1 MSCGHAKLGAETP
14 RVKGNFHEF
23 WTIILTSCYNETMR
37 NGKEVDKAIGQALH
51 DLRSQKGNRT
61 LESQWIL
68 RQLGDEELTKEVT
81 SLSVVALHIL
91 SSLKEKD
98 LTGVELASH
107 LEVTRGAIT
116 RAAGNLTAYHFVKI
130 YQLDVDKKKIF
141 YQLTDKGRKV
151 AAVHDKM
158 HEKIDEIFN
167 EQIFLKY
174 TENEKRVILGFLTDV
189 NAVDD
194 LLNEML

>member
-1 MSCGHAKLGAETP
+1 
-14 RVKGNFHEF
+14 
-23 WTIILTSCYNETMR
+23 MR

-98 LTGVELASH
+98 LTGVELASR

-116 RAAGNLTAYHFVKI
+116 RAAGNLTAYHFVKV